1 MPTPTS
7 PSESLK
13 SNSVPLPLPPDL
25 LPQAHLSLASHP
37 LETSPLDSPKA
48 PGLPC
53 PKISF
58 VNAAAFQCTCKL
70 ESSIQFA
77 LSLNSMST
85 HSASISDATP
95 DDPID
100 LSKVPLEYHDYADV
114 FSKKKAS
121 ILTPHRPF
129 DLKIKL
135 EEGAE
140 PPIGRLY
147 SLSPSKQEALQGFL
161 NKHLMNGFICQL
173 SSPHATPVLFV

>member
-1 MPTPTS
+1 MGMPTPTS

-13 SNSVPLPLPPDL
+13 SNSVPLPLPPNL

-53 PKISF
+53 PKIFF
-58 VNAAAFQCTCKL
+58 VNAAAFQRMCKL
-70 ESSIQFA
+70 EGSIQFA
-77 LSLNSMST
+77 LFLNLMST
-85 HSASISDATP
+85 RSASISNTTT

-100 LSKVPLEYHDYADV
+100 LSEVPPEYHDYVNV

-121 ILTPHRPF
+121 NLVPYRPF
-129 DLKIKL
+129 NLKIKL

-147 SLSPSKQEALQGFL
+147 SLSPSEQEAL
-161 NKHLMNGFICQL
+161 
-173 SSPHATPVLFV
+173 